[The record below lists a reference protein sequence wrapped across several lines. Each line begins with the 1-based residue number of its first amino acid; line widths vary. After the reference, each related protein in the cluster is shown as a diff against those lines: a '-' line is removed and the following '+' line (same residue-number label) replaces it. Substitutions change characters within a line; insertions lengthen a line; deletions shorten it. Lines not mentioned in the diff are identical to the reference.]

1 MPQLV
6 REAGVGA
13 KPVAEVI
20 NSLYGA
26 IESSERTTGRFYD
39 LMAAQ
44 STNGAAALDAADVR
58 EVFETVLPDS
68 ALRTAVDA
76 TGFQERERK
85 LDAVRL
91 LRSMVIAASTGYG
104 GRQADVM
111 RHYFEMGGERVVR
124 GGFYGWFGP
133 ELEAVM
139 ERVRDQAL
147 GYVAQQPCDLPG
159 WLGHVRDWIIVDSS
173 TVKLDDRLKGEY
185 PGAGDYA
192 AVKVH
197 KHFSVGVG
205 TTLRYHLSPAREHDS
220 PHLVVDESW
229 AGLGLL
235 ADLGYASLRLLKSC
249 EQHGVKYVLRLKES
263 WKPKVDSISRG
274 KITSTFAK
282 GSDFDLLVEQD
293 VLKLD
298 GKSLDARVRVGR
310 GKDEVACRLVAV
322 STPKG
327 YCFYLTNLPGNI
339 GPLQVADLYRVRWE
353 IESDNKLDKS
363 CMNLDKIGAR
373 TGPAVRALIHA
384 SLVGSILIGLLAHH
398 HRRREKPPA
407 RAGAERTTAP
417 IHPQSLAR
425 AVGHAA
431 QSIAAAMELEGPEAI
446 KRWQELTDYLE
457 HLGKDPNWRRRP
469 SVLDQLRG
477 WKISPGRK
485 KTGGR

>member
-1 MPQLV
+1 M
-6 REAGVGA
+6 
-13 KPVAEVI
+13 
-20 NSLYGA
+20 
-26 IESSERTTGRFYD
+26 
-39 LMAAQ
+39 
-44 STNGAAALDAADVR
+44 DAADLH
-58 EVFETVLPDS
+58 EVFETILPEQ
-68 ALRTAVDA
+68 ALRAAVEA
-76 TGFQERERK
+76 VGFQARERK
-85 LDAVRL
+85 LNAVRL
-91 LRSMVIAASTGYG
+91 LRATVISASTGYG

-111 RHYFEMGGERVVR
+111 RQYFELGGERVVR
-124 GGFYGWFGP
+124 GGFYSWFGP

-139 ERVRDQAL
+139 ERIRDRAL
-147 GYVAQQPCDLPG
+147 EYVAQQPCDLPG
-159 WLGHVRDWIIVDSS
+159 WLGCVRDWIIVDSS
-173 TVKLDDRLKGEY
+173 TVKLDARLKEEY
-185 PGAGDYA
+185 PGTGDYA

-235 ADLGYASLRLLKSC
+235 ADLGYASLRLLRNC
-249 EQHGVKYVLRLKES
+249 EQHRVKYVIRLKES

-274 KITSTFAK
+274 KVTSTFAK
-282 GSDFDLLVEQD
+282 GSDFDLLVEQE

-298 GKSLDARVRVGR
+298 GNALDARVRVGR
-310 GKDEVACRLVAV
+310 GRHEVASRLVAV

-339 GPLQVADLYRVRWE
+339 GPRQVADLYRVRWE

-363 CMNLDKIGAR
+363 CLNLDKIGAR

-384 SLVGSILIGLLAHH
+384 SLIGSIMVGLLAHH
-398 HRRREKPPA
+398 HRRRETQPA
-407 RAGAERTTAP
+407 KAGAERTVPP

-425 AVGHAA
+425 AVGFAA
-431 QSIAAAMELEGPEAI
+431 QSIAAAMELTGDKAK
-446 KRWQELTDYLE
+446 KRWQELADYLE
-457 HLGKDPNWRRRP
+457 HLGKDPNWRCRP

-485 KTGGR
+485 RKTAVVN